1 MRRDR
6 GGRDDKVECWM
17 PGPGYTLRRRP
28 IMESANQFV
37 QEGRKELFEGCQAG
51 PDIRTS
57 VRVML
62 SAECYAAGNVIP

>member
-1 MRRDR
+1 
-6 GGRDDKVECWM
+6 
-17 PGPGYTLRRRP
+17 
-28 IMESANQFV
+28 MESANQFV